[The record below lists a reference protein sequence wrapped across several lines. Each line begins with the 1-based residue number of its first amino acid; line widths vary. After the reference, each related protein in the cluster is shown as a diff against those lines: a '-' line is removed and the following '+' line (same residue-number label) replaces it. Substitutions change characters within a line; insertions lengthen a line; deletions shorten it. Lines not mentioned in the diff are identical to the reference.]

1 MAKVIHELATPKKQ
15 VLKLKQEAYA
25 SKPRKQWASSCEFFL
40 SALGYAVGVG
50 NVWRYPYLCYEN
62 GGGVFI
68 IPYFVCVLILGI
80 PIVYIEMIVG
90 QFSSHGPL
98 TSWRMVKITKG
109 IGLTINIFNAVYIVY
124 YTMIIAYSVYYMAI
138 SIRLDLPWIKCQP
151 SFASPSKLAE
161 LFVFNNSEIQLFS
174 V

>member
-25 SKPRKQWASSCEFFL
+25 SKPRQEWANSCEFFL
-40 SALGYAVGVG
+40 SALGYAVGLG

-68 IPYFVCVLILGI
+68 IPYFVCVLFLGI
-80 PIVYIEMIVG
+80 PLVYLEMIVG

-98 TSWRMVKITKG
+98 TSWRMVKISRG
-109 IGLTINIFNAVYIVY
+109 IGLTINLVNAVFIVY
-124 YTMIIAYSVYYMAI
+124 YTMIIAYSFYYMAI
-138 SIRLDLPWIKCQP
+138 SVRIDLPWIKCQP
-151 SFASPSKLAE
+151 SFASPSKLGE
-161 LFVFNNSEIQLFS
+161 VVFKNLK
-174 V
+174 